1 MYTILETGGK
11 QYRVGVGDTIDVE
24 LLNAAQGSTV
34 NFDRVLMLVA
44 PDQTLIGR
52 PTLPQVKVTGEVMSD
67 DDTDPVKAPKIIVFK
82 FKRRKNYRRKT
93 GHRSPTPGRDQRN
106 HRRVG

>member
-11 QYRVGVGDTIDVE
+11 QYRVGVGDMIDVE
-24 LLNAAQGSTV
+24 LLDAAQGSTV

-52 PTLPQVKVTGEVMSD
+52 PLLPQVKVTGEVVSD
-67 DDTDPVKAPKIIVFK
+67 DDADPVKGPKIVVFK
-82 FKRRKNYRRKT
+82 FKRRKNQRRKT
-93 GHRSPTPGRDQRN
+93 GHRQHYT
-106 HRRVG
+106 RVKISGITVA

>member
-24 LLNAAQGSTV
+24 LLDAAQGSTV

-52 PTLPQVKVTGEVMSD
+52 PTLPQVKVTGEVLSD
-67 DDTDPVKAPKIIVFK
+67 DDTT
-82 FKRRKNYRRKT
+82 R
-93 GHRSPTPGRDQRN
+93 
-106 HRRVG
+106 

>member
-11 QYRVGVGDTIDVE
+11 QYRVGVGDMIDVE
-24 LLNAAQGSTV
+24 LLDQAQGSTV

-52 PTLPQVKVTGEVMSD
+52 PGFSQVKVTGEIISD
-67 DDTDPVKAPKIIVFK
+67 DDTDPVKGPKIVVFK
-82 FKRRKNYRRKT
+82 FKRRKNQRRKT
-93 GHRSPTPGRDQRN
+93 GHRQHYT
-106 HRRVG
+106 RVKISGITVA

>member
-11 QYRVGVGDTIDVE
+11 QYRVGVGDMIDVE
-24 LLNAAQGSTV
+24 LLDAAQGSTV

-52 PTLPQVKVTGEVMSD
+52 PLLSQVKVTGEVVSD
-67 DDTDPVKAPKIIVFK
+67 DDIDPVKGPKIVVFK
-82 FKRRKNYRRKT
+82 FKRRKNQRRKN
-93 GHRSPTPGRDQRN
+93 GHRQHYT
-106 HRRVG
+106 RVKISGITVA